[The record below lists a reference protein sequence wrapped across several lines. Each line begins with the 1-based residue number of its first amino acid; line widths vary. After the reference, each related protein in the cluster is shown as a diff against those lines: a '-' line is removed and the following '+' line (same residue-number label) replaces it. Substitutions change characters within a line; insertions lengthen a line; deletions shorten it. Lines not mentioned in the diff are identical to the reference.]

1 MSRTFKNKFN
11 LKYGQDSEAS
21 NSLSKIAKLSGIS
34 KSILQEVYNRGVGA
48 YKTNIASVRTKS
60 GKKDPTAP
68 RSQKMTK
75 EQWAIAR
82 VYGFVGKNP
91 KQIGKGQPDRDLWEK
106 YLKSKK

>member
-1 MSRTFKNKFN
+1 MSRKTFKNKFN
-11 LKYGQDSEAS
+11 LKHGQDSEAS

-48 YKTNIASVRTKS
+48 FKTNPQSVRTKS
-60 GKKDPTAP
+60 GKKDPSAP
-68 RSQKMTK
+68 ISQKMTK
-75 EQWAIAR
+75 EQWAVSR

-91 KQIGKGQPDRDLWEK
+91 KQIGKGQPDHDL